1 MARLGLEGRWD
12 VLWLGCVS
20 MPGLAQTSTAGG
32 NHLQKVNAQKNPWV
46 HLHFGQ
52 GS

>member
-1 MARLGLEGRWD
+1 MARLGLEGGGMSCD
-12 VLWLGCVS
+12 SAVS

-32 NHLQKVNAQKNPWV
+32 NHLQKVNAQKKPWM

-52 GS
+52 GI